1 MHAGLRRRLHGQ
13 STLNE
18 MAPQAHANQPPSEKV
33 DASLNDVRRF
43 SIKSERPLLTAT
55 ACAVALPLMC
65 AYQQPPLPA
74 FFNQALAVALWSG
87 VLLLLTLSSVRA
99 LRVGNI
105 QWTAAHIASPLA
117 LWSLLLT
124 VLIGHVMAGMTPS
137 FIAAPIAVNLGLA
150 LLLSAAISMGSLNAA
165 RLRRLLQALLV
176 GIVIAALF
184 NAGVALV
191 QMAAPGWAD
200 DNWIAR
206 TVPPHD
212 RASGN
217 LRQPNQLATLMLWGL
232 LATSYFWR
240 QQPVRW
246 LTFSAPLLATLV
258 ATGSRTGMVSLL
270 LIVIVSLSRS
280 RRVRGWGVKGW
291 LTLLVAVLPL
301 AWFAESVFT
310 RSTANVALSLRLAL
324 WRDVLEVVALQPWFG
339 VGWGQFNF
347 AWTLT
352 PLSARAGDV
361 FDHAHTLPLHLATE
375 LGVPL
380 AMLVIGALG
389 VMLWRARM
397 ALRANEGAMV
407 GLLLATVLLHSL
419 FEYPLWFS
427 YFLLPSALLLAW
439 LVAAGAPGVADS
451 NIAISPSKFR
461 GLKLNNA
468 FATAAALSLLS
479 AIFAT
484 REYQKQ
490 VAVHRTV
497 GVPEALTR
505 AIVTAR
511 QSPLYGDFGDY
522 AAIMLA
528 GDAATSALFTRPI
541 RHVLDERLLSAY
553 ARMLARTGQTDRAA
567 FVVARARE
575 FPPDA
580 AFANLPVSP
589 ASSPAAAAL
598 TVRDFRK

>member
-1 MHAGLRRRLHGQ
+1 
-13 STLNE
+13 
-18 MAPQAHANQPPSEKV
+18 
-33 DASLNDVRRF
+33 
-43 SIKSERPLLTAT
+43 
-55 ACAVALPLMC
+55 MC

-74 FFNQALAVALWSG
+74 FFNQALAVALWSI
-87 VLLLLTLSSVRA
+87 VLLLLASRSGRA
-99 LRVGNI
+99 LRFDMR
-105 QWTAAHIASPLA
+105 WTTAVFVSPVA
-117 LWSLLLT
+117 VWSLLLA
-124 VLIGHVMAGMTPS
+124 VLLGHTLSGMTPA

-150 LLLSAAISMGSLNAA
+150 LLLSAAFSMGSLDAP
-165 RLRRLLQALLV
+165 RRRRWLQALLI
-176 GIVIAALF
+176 GILIAALF
-184 NAGVALV
+184 NAVAALV
-191 QMAAPGWAD
+191 QTAAPSWAD
-200 DNWIAR
+200 DTWIAR
-206 TVPPHD
+206 TVPPND

-240 QQPVRW
+240 QQPLRW
-246 LTFSAPLLATLV
+246 LAFSAPLLATLV
-258 ATGSRTGMVSLL
+258 ATGSRTGMGSLL
-270 LIVIVSLSRS
+270 LIVIVALSRS
-280 RRVRGWGVKGW
+280 RRVRSWRVKGW
-291 LTLLVAVLPL
+291 LTLLIAMLPL
-301 AWFAESVFT
+301 AWFAESIFT
-310 RSTANVALSLRLAL
+310 RNTANVALSLRLAL
-324 WRDVLEVVALQPWFG
+324 WRDVLEIVAPQPWFG
-339 VGWGQFNF
+339 VGWGQLNF

-361 FDHAHTLPLHLATE
+361 FDHAHTLPLHLAAE

-389 VMLWRARM
+389 LMLWRART
-397 ALRANEGAMV
+397 ALRTSDGSTV
-407 GLLLATVLLHSL
+407 GLLLATILLHSL

-439 LVAAGAPGVADS
+439 LVAAGAPVVAAS
-451 NIAISPSKFR
+451 NTAISPSKFHS
-461 GLKLNNA
+461 LKLNPA
-468 FATAAALSLLS
+468 FALAALLSLLS
-479 AIFAT
+479 VIYAT

-511 QSPLYGDFGDY
+511 KSPLYGHFGDY

-528 GDAATSALFTRPI
+528 GDAATPELFTRPI

-553 ARMLARTGQTDRAA
+553 ARMLARAGETDRAV

-575 FPPDA
+575 FASDA

-598 TVRDFRK
+598 KIQDFRR